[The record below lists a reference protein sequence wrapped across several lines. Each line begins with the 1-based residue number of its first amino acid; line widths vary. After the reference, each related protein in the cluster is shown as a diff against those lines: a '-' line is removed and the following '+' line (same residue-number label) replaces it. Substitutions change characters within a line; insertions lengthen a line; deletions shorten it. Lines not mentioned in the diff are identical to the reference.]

1 MVPQRNSATSPI
13 ANQVRGA
20 GAIGGGSHPQGAR
33 RRRPRG
39 SPSGASDHPKGSN
52 EACAQDDV
60 DPVNFPELYLFFF
73 GSMAYAYFRRN
84 SESFPRTA
92 LLSIALVLI
101 GAALACL
108 NCDVGFADCFFPIA
122 LVGFMA
128 ASGPIFVALTSHEL
142 RELREFHD
150 PHWRRACSALGAN
163 HTHRGHEI
171 EGTYAGFP
179 LEARALS
186 VYLGPYAGTGCRYEL
201 VLGVGSHGRGWRARS
216 VRGRA
221 HTHGWRVTAR
231 DQRLKKR
238 LVEGGIE
245 RVLRD
250 AEDALDLGYCPVIA
264 FLPKEGKLRYTDN
277 SGAVPSKEA
286 FRSHLNLL
294 VRVERINREVNSS

>member
-1 MVPQRNSATSPI
+1 MNVPA
-13 ANQVRGA
+13 VL
-20 GAIGGGSHPQGAR
+20 
-33 RRRPRG
+33 
-39 SPSGASDHPKGSN
+39 
-52 EACAQDDV
+52 V
-60 DPVNFPELYLFFF
+60 FF
-73 GSMAYAYFRRN
+73 GSMGYAALRRN
-84 SESFPRTA
+84 SKSFPRTA

-108 NCDVGFADCFFPIA
+108 NSDVGFADCFFAIA
-122 LVGFMA
+122 IVGFMA
-128 ASGPIFVALTSHEL
+128 ASGPMLLAQTNHEL
-142 RELREFHD
+142 RKLRGFHD

-186 VYLGPYAGTGCRYEL
+186 VYLGPYAGTDCRYEL
-201 VLGVGSHGRGWRARS
+201 VLGVGSHGTGWRARS

-221 HTHGWRVTAR
+221 HTHGWKVTAT

-238 LVEGGIE
+238 LVEGGVE

-250 AEDALDLGYCPVIA
+250 TEDALDLEHCPEIA

-294 VRVERINREVNSS
+294 ISVEGINREVNAS